1 MTARPDGSPRVAV
14 VTIAHGRH
22 DHLRG
27 QRWGLARQTRAPD
40 LHVVVAMDDPALAA
54 VLADAP
60 AGAGEDLVVAVGV
73 SDGRLPLARARNV
86 GVAAALERGAEVVVL
101 LDVDCI
107 PGPDLVARYT
117 DVLAPRVG
125 RHVGFPVVAC
135 GDVRYLDAPTTA
147 VPEGAR
153 SWAVLDTGSAPH
165 RARPALPAGAVQR
178 SHDTRLFW
186 SLSFAVTAQDWARIG
201 GFDEGYV
208 GYGAED
214 TDFGQRL
221 EAAYGALL
229 WLGGATAYHQDH
241 GGGGLPVR
249 HVRDIVENGARF
261 AARWGWWPMQ
271 GWLDAFEDLGLVA
284 VDAERG
290 YVLTGQHGDG
300 R

>member
-1 MTARPDGSPRVAV
+1 MTGLPDGTPRVAV

-27 QRWGLARQTRAPD
+27 QRWGLARQTRVPD
-40 LHVVVAMDDPALAA
+40 LHVVVAMDDPGLTA
-54 VLADAP
+54 VLADTPVAALEDHVVP
-60 AGAGEDLVVAVGV
+60 VPVAG
-73 SDGRLPLARARNV
+73 GRLPLARARNV

-117 DVLAPRVG
+117 EVLAPRLG

-135 GDVRYLDAPTTA
+135 GEVRYLDAPTTA
-147 VPEGAR
+147 VAEDAR
-153 SWAVLDTGSAPH
+153 SWAALDAGSAPH

-186 SLSFAVTAQDWARIG
+186 SLCFAVTAQDWARIG

-241 GGGGLPVR
+241 GDGGLPVR

-261 AARWGWWPMQ
+261 AARWGWWPMR
-271 GWLDAFEDLGLVA
+271 GWLDAFEDLGLVT

-290 YVLTGQHGDG
+290 YVLTSERRDAP
-300 R
+300 